1 MRCSAAFGFYGLGQ
15 TGLRVLGSE
24 HLGIGLGFRV
34 ETLEVLQNQDSL
46 NNYS

>member
-24 HLGIGLGFRV
+24 HLGIGLAMFFSYLDYSNMMV
-34 ETLEVLQNQDSL
+34 VLPAS
-46 NNYS
+46 